1 MFTRALS
8 FFAAAVFSLSAL
20 AAGPEAF
27 EGHDYTRL
35 KQAQPVAT
43 GKKIEV
49 LEFFWYRCPHCFQLE
64 PGLNTWLKTLP
75 RDVQVRRVPAVF
87 RDDWVPGAK
96 LYYTMEQYYMLEH
109 TLVPT
114 NRLDSLHRKVFDAYH
129 VENIN
134 LNDPAVL
141 GGWIAQQGVDRKQFE
156 DIYNSFSTQSKVTQG
171 TRLAATYAITGV
183 PAFIIDGKYATSM
196 SMTGSEARLF
206 EVLDQLIVKAR
217 AERGGKKPAR

>member
-27 EGHDYTRL
+27 EGHDYTRI
-35 KQAQPVAT
+35 KNVQPVAT
-43 GKKIEV
+43 GKNVEV

-64 PGLNTWLKTLP
+64 PGLNAWLKTLP
-75 RDVQVRRVPAVF
+75 RDAQVRRVPAVF
-87 RDDWVPGAK
+87 REDWMPGAK
-96 LYYTMEQYYMLEH
+96 LYYTLEQMKL
-109 TLVPT
+109 
-114 NRLDSLHRKVFDAYH
+114 LDSLHHKVFDAYH
-129 VENIN
+129 VQNIN
-134 LNDPAVL
+134 LNDPALL
-141 GGWIAQQGVDRKQFE
+141 GGWIAQQGVDRKKFE
-156 DIYNSFSTQSKVTQG
+156 GVYHSFSTQTKATQG
-171 TRLAATYAITGV
+171 ARLATTYAITGV

-217 AERGGKKPAR
+217 AERGGKKPVR

>member
-8 FFAAAVFSLSAL
+8 FFAAAVFSLSSL

-35 KQAQPVAT
+35 KNAQPVAT
-43 GKKIEV
+43 GKKVEV

-64 PGLNTWLKTLP
+64 PAINAWVKTLP
-75 RDVQVRRVPAVF
+75 GDAQVRRVPAVF
-87 RDDWVPGAK
+87 RDDWMPGAK
-96 LYYTMEQYYMLEH
+96 LYYTLEQMNL
-109 TLVPT
+109 
-114 NRLDSLHRKVFDAYH
+114 LDSLHHKVFDAYH

-141 GGWIAQQGVDRKQFE
+141 GGWIAQHGVERKKFE
-156 DIYNSFSTQSKVTQG
+156 GIYSSFSTQSKATQG
-171 TRLAATYAITGV
+171 ARLATAYAISGV

-206 EVLDQLIVKAR
+206 DVLDQLIVKAR
-217 AERGGKKPAR
+217 AERSGKKAIK

>member
-43 GKKIEV
+43 GKKVEV

-64 PGLNTWLKTLP
+64 PGLNAWLKTLP
-75 RDVQVRRVPAVF
+75 KDAQVRRVPAVF
-87 RDDWVPGAK
+87 RDDWMPGAK
-96 LYYTMEQYYMLEH
+96 LYYTLEQMKL
-109 TLVPT
+109 
-114 NRLDSLHRKVFDAYH
+114 LDSLHHKVFDAYH
-129 VENIN
+129 VDNIN

-141 GGWIAQQGVDRKQFE
+141 GGWIAKQGVDRKKFE
-156 DIYNSFSTQSKVTQG
+156 AVYNSFSIQSKATQG
-171 TRLAATYAITGV
+171 ARLATTTGISGV
-183 PAFIIDGKYATSM
+183 PAFVIDGKYTTTVSM
-196 SMTGSEARLF
+196 VGSEARLF

-217 AERGGKKPAR
+217 AERSVKKSTR

>member
-8 FFAAAVFSLSAL
+8 FFAAAVFSLSTL

-43 GKKIEV
+43 GKKVEV

-64 PGLNTWLKTLP
+64 PGLNAWLKTLP
-75 RDVQVRRVPAVF
+75 RDTQVRRVPAVF
-87 RDDWVPGAK
+87 RDDWMPGAK
-96 LYYTMEQYYMLEH
+96 LYYTLEQMNL
-109 TLVPT
+109 
-114 NRLDSLHRKVFDAYH
+114 LDSLHHKVFDAYH
-129 VENIN
+129 VANIN

-141 GGWIAQQGVDRKQFE
+141 GGWIAKQGADRKKFE
-156 DIYNSFSTQSKVTQG
+156 GIYNSFSTQSKATQG
-171 TRLAATYAITGV
+171 ARLATTYAITGV
-183 PAFIIDGKYATSM
+183 PAFIIDGKYATTVSM
-196 SMTGSEARLF
+196 VGSEARLF

-217 AERGGKKPAR
+217 AERSGKKPAR